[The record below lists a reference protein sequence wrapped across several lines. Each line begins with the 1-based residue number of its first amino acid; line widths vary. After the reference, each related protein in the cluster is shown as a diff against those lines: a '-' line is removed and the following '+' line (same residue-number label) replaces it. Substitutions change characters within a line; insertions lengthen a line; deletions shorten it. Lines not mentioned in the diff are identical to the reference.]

1 MGAVKP
7 TDSDKEWFGV
17 SVKATDSDKERF
29 GEPVKATEGSSGTW
43 IPFYFCI
50 ILFIR

>member
-1 MGAVKP
+1 MGPV
-7 TDSDKEWFGV
+7 E
-17 SVKATDSDKERF
+17 ATDLDTERF

>member
-1 MGAVKP
+1 MGPVKP
-7 TDSDKEWFGV
+7 TDSNKERFEA
-17 SVKATDSDKERF
+17 SVKATDTDNEWFRAS
-29 GEPVKATEGSSGTW
+29 VKAIEGSSETW